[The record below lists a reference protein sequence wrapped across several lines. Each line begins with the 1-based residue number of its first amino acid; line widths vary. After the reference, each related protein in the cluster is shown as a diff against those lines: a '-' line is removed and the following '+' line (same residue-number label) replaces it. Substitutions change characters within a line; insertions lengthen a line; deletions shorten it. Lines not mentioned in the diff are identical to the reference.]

1 MIRFIWML
9 LCGEVWLR
17 APFGRQGAVALGGR
31 VAPGGDN
38 RRRRTMAGDS
48 FPGIAARL
56 QHSRRD
62 WETRAAASIADP
74 EKPARPQSESVVAYC
89 TRCKTQNAFGPKP
102 IPHARYLILS
112 IPTAGLSLILWLA
125 ALIGK
130 TMRPLR
136 CQTCGW
142 HKPEFRHPDATLS
155 KPNGTQPKL
164 PHPQPHHFPAS
175 PLCGFASLR
184 EAK

>member
-1 MIRFIWML
+1 
-9 LCGEVWLR
+9 
-17 APFGRQGAVALGGR
+17 
-31 VAPGGDN
+31 
-38 RRRRTMAGDS
+38 MAGDP
-48 FPGIAARL
+48 FPGIASRL

-62 WETRAAASIADP
+62 WEARSAKP
-74 EKPARPQSESVVAYC
+74 EKSGQKSLRKSGKSVTAFC

-136 CQTCGW
+136 CETCGW

-155 KPNGTQPKL
+155 KPNGTQPSL
-164 PHPQPHHFPAS
+164 PAAAC
-175 PLCGFASLR
+175 L
-184 EAK
+184 